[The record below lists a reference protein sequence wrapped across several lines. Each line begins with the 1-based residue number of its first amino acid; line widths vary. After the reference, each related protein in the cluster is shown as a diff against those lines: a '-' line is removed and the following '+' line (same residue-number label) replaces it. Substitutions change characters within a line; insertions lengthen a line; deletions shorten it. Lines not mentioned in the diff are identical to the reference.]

1 MLLKMAPCDV
11 SMRENPSESLLV
23 ALVSCV
29 LQKKKNICGK
39 PDIANCTR
47 CRLCFI
53 PICFSVFLLFFS
65 PAAPPQDILSF
76 IFLLYLSFGCVWI
89 SSSHAGVSPPSLS
102 NIRNANGWW
111 GWGLSFVAKR
121 EQMLSE
127 MLWWFPPQIRLPI
140 PAAPPAVNTA
150 LSNPCTAWDCLSS
163 SSCLCLWGR
172 HYSSIGMLKA
182 QVKGLLLHIR
192 ERGSINISER
202 LKVENPVSVFLAW
215 NIKRREI

>member
-1 MLLKMAPCDV
+1 MQ
-11 SMRENPSESLLV
+11 
-23 ALVSCV
+23 ALFHSY
-29 LQKKKNICGK
+29 LFQ
-39 PDIANCTR
+39 
-47 CRLCFI
+47 CF
-53 PICFSVFLLFFS
+53 FVVFFF

>member
-1 MLLKMAPCDV
+1 MLHKMAPCDV
-11 SMRENPSESLLV
+11 GMRENPSKSLLV

-29 LQKKKNICGK
+29 LQKKKKKTIFWLCGK

-47 CRLCFI
+47 CRLWFI
-53 PICFSVFLLFFS
+53 PIPFWGGGGEEVLCCPTSGYFVLHLSALFIFWVCVVFLITRPGSL
-65 PAAPPQDILSF
+65 
-76 IFLLYLSFGCVWI
+76 
-89 SSSHAGVSPPSLS
+89 PSLS

-111 GWGLSFVAKR
+111 GWGLCFVAKR

-150 LSNPCTAWDCLSS
+150 LSNPRTAWDCLSS

-172 HYSSIGMLKA
+172 HYSSTGMLKA
-182 QVKGLLLHIR
+182 QVKGLLFHIR
-192 ERGSINISER
+192 DRGSVII
-202 LKVENPVSVFLAW
+202 F
-215 NIKRREI
+215 